1 MSTKSLVVLHL
12 EFWKGTSANFEGYF
26 IMNSYDAILMEIKKE
41 INESTIEIPK
51 YQLNIKTENAEA
63 YHIIGCWID
72 RFEFESH
79 KYEYTKCYFLCNDL
93 AIKYYSKK
101 VDEAS

>member
-26 IMNSYDAILMEIKKE
+26 IMNSYDAILVEIKRE

-51 YQLNIKTENAEA
+51 YQLNIKTENAKE
-63 YHIIGCWID
+63 YHIIDSG
-72 RFEFESH
+72 
-79 KYEYTKCYFLCNDL
+79 
-93 AIKYYSKK
+93 
-101 VDEAS
+101 